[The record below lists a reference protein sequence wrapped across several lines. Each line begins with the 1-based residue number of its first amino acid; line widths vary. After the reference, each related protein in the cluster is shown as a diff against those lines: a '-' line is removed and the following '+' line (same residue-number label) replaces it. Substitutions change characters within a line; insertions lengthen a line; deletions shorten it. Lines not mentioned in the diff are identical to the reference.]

1 MKKLFEIV
9 SKALFFYFLLYIYI
23 KELFLF
29 LKISSPFYSSIT
41 SFICD
46 FIKFGLSEKHTKFE
60 KKKILMVLTNQL
72 IYLVNVKTMR
82 KIFSNYVCFSKSPN
96 LFKLSSYRRF
106 KKEALNSNC
115 LEKIHF

>member
-29 LKISSPFYSSIT
+29 LKISSPFLSIT

-60 KKKILMVLTNQL
+60 KIFLIFLTNNL
-72 IYLVNVKTMR
+72 IYLVNVKTIR
-82 KIFSNYVCFSKSPN
+82 KIFFKFCLLLRKSEFY
-96 LFKLSSYRRF
+96 LTVIFFYQIYTLIEFFIS
-106 KKEALNSNC
+106 LNI
-115 LEKIHF
+115 KR